1 MSISSVSS
9 GSSHLAQVQL
19 QPRAH
24 VERAGE
30 KENDG
35 DRDDV
40 AVAAAAKAGPG
51 PTINDKG
58 QTVGSIISVMA

>member
-9 GSSHLAQVQL
+9 GSSHIAQAQF
-19 QPRAH
+19 QPRAQ

-35 DRDDV
+35 DSDDV
-40 AVAAAAKAGPG
+40 AVAAKAGPG
-51 PTINDKG
+51 PTINNKG
-58 QTVGSIISVMA
+58 QTVGSIVSVMA